1 MALPQT
7 QVNYQLAP
15 GVPGE
20 VAYDAPVNAQVR
32 RLNSSGQAQIIGY
45 AYTES
50 GQTYDGEGGS
60 ENNITAQVGGTG
72 MFAGILIQPKAYSS
86 TGGSG
91 GPTTDT
97 YQLPDNSI
105 GELLRNGSVF
115 VSLGNAANIGDDVLF
130 NQTTGAITS
139 QSQNASF
146 TGAIAVTTGVL
157 TVSAMAA
164 GSPLIGIGSALTGT
178 GVAAGTIITGF
189 LTGTNGGVGTYSTN
203 VTAAVSSTA
212 TLTTR
217 AAVASGY
224 ARIPNARIDYYNLS
238 AAGIAVVKITGAPQ

>member
-7 QVNYQLAP
+7 AVNYQMAP

-20 VAYDAPVNAQVR
+20 VAYDVPVNAQVR

-50 GQTYDGEGGS
+50 GQVYDGEGGS

-72 MFAGILIQPKAYSS
+72 AFAGILIQPKAYSS
-86 TGGSG
+86 NGGSG
-91 GPTTDT
+91 GPATDT

-105 GELLRNGSVF
+105 GELLRNGTVF

-130 NQTTGAITS
+130 NNTTGALSS
-139 QSQNASF
+139 QAQNASF

-178 GVAAGTIITGF
+178 GVAAGTVVTGF

-203 VTAAVSSTA
+203 VTAAVTSTS
-212 TLTTR
+212 TLATR
-217 AAVASGY
+217 AAIASGY
-224 ARIPNARIDYYNLS
+224 TRIPGARIDYYNLS
-238 AAGIAVVKITGAPQ
+238 AAGIAVVKITGAQ